1 MSAFKAVIN
10 KNLLFLIPFLLITLS
25 TITLAQTKSLS
36 SIENKPLRVAVAANF
51 ANTLQSL
58 LPEFTQT
65 TGIKVQIITGSTGT
79 LYQQIVHGAPF
90 DIYLA
95 ADDIRPSQLVTQKL
109 AIKTSLQTYA
119 IGELAFWSASWQQN
133 QQLPNLTQVLQTI
146 INQPQ
151 RIAMANPQLAPYG
164 KAAKQALL
172 YNKAWENVKNKL
184 ITGINIGQTFQQVR
198 SHAVSIGIIANS
210 QLVQHNYRGIVIPQ
224 HHYQTIKQQLVIIKS
239 SKNIHKAWQLSS
251 YLLSET
257 VQNILT
263 KEGYLTINTE
273 HLND

>member
-1 MSAFKAVIN
+1 MPSFKAVI
-10 KNLLFLIPFLLITLS
+10 K
-25 TITLAQTKSLS
+25 KSLIFLVMTLNSLTLTHAADFS
-36 SIENKPLRVAVAANF
+36 SASNNNNKPLRVAVAANF

-58 LPEFTQT
+58 LPKFTQA

-79 LYQQIVHGAPF
+79 LFQQIVHGAPF

-95 ADDIRPSQLVTQKL
+95 ADSIRPSQLVAQEL
-109 AIKTSLQTYA
+109 AMKKSLRTYT
-119 IGELAFWSASWQQN
+119 IGELAFWSASWKQE
-133 QQLPNLTQVLQTI
+133 QQLPSLTQVLQTI
-146 INQPQ
+146 IKQPQ

-164 KAAKQALL
+164 KAAKQALI
-172 YNKAWENVKNKL
+172 YNKAWQSVKDKL

-198 SHAVSIGIIANS
+198 SQAVNIGIVAHS

-224 HHYQTIKQQLVIIKS
+224 HHYQTIKQQLVIIKA
-239 SKNIHKAWQLSS
+239 SKNMNKAQQLSD

-263 KEGYLTINTE
+263 KQGYLAASTE
-273 HLND
+273 RSND